1 MVMGTDTDKLGKL
14 QLIFTSHK
22 ETAHGLHTCH
32 HRPDHIHDTAEE
44 IQLRVMGA
52 PGAFGKDQPCR
63 QGLLCSPSSS
73 THNG

>member
-1 MVMGTDTDKLGKL
+1 MGTDNDELGRL

-32 HRPDHIHDTAEE
+32 HGSDHIHNTAEE

-52 PGAFGKDQPCR
+52 SGAFGKDQ
-63 QGLLCSPSSS
+63 LCHGFCVPP
-73 THNG
+73 THLHTTASDE